1 MKPNFI
7 PITVAAGLI
16 LAARNSGWAM
26 PPRQES
32 ASGVVE
38 AINSTNRTL
47 RLKPKDGGASL
58 TFVWNDST
66 RFSYKGGCAKCSF
79 YPGQTVHMWYRR
91 EVGQNVL
98 REMSTKGASGGC
110 NVVCP

>member
-7 PITVAAGLI
+7 PIAAGLL
-16 LAARNSGWAM
+16 LAATNSGWAL

-32 ASGVVE
+32 ASGQVAVIDR
-38 AINSTNRTL
+38 ANRTL
-47 RLKPKDGGASL
+47 TLKSKDGGAPL

-79 YPGQTVHMWYRR
+79 YSGQTVHVWYRR
-91 EVGQNVL
+91 ELGQDML
-98 REMSTKGASGGC
+98 REMSAKGAACGC
-110 NVVCP
+110 GVVCQ